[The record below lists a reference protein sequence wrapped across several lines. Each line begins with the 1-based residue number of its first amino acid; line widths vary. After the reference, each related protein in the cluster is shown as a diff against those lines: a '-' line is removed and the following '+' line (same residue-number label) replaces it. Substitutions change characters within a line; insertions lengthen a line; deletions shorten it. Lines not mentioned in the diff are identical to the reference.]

1 MEYKDFE
8 MIFSGAGFT
17 PRQIKKVRE
26 RAYKEFEDAHG
37 KKAATGGQRKSA
49 YQFLVSY
56 LCGMSQEELTD
67 TMWEICKASSEQ
79 SEKLYNLLEA

>member
-1 MEYKDFE
+1 MEYKNFE

-17 PRQIKKVRE
+17 QRQIKKVRE

-49 YQFLVSY
+49 YQFLISFLY
-56 LCGMSQEELTD
+56 NMSQEELTD
-67 TMWEICKASSEQ
+67 IMWKICKASSEQ
-79 SEKLYNLLEA
+79 SEKLYNLLAT